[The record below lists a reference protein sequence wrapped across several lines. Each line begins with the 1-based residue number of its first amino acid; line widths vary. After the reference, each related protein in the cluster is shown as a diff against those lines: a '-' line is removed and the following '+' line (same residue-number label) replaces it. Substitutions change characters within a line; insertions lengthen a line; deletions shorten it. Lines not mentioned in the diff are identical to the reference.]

1 MAAPDAGPPVN
12 NLAGALW
19 MLAAVTTFT
28 VMQIMLKEL
37 MQHQGMPVTVVIFL
51 RMAFGILAALPWL
64 VRQGPR
70 ALATP
75 RLGLHFLRSF
85 FGIASLTCFAF
96 GLANLLF
103 ADAVALTF
111 STPLWSILIA
121 ALVLGEPIRFRR
133 WAATAIG
140 FAGVLLIVRPTG
152 EVNPWMLVALLGALG
167 GCGVFVTLKKLA
179 GESSMLGS
187 FYSHAFAVLMIAPFA
202 LWYWQTPDPFQWL
215 LLALTGVMSYLGQS
229 FFARAFAH
237 GEVGI
242 VAPLE
247 FARMPMA
254 VLFGLLLFAE
264 LPGPLTILGIAI
276 VAGASVYIVRREG
289 KLRKGT

>member
-1 MAAPDAGPPVN
+1 MARPDSPAVN

-28 VMQIMLKEL
+28 VMQILIKEL
-37 MQHQGMPVTVVIFL
+37 TQHQGMPVPVVIFL
-51 RMAFGILAALPWL
+51 RMVFGILAAMPWL
-64 VRQGPR
+64 IRQGPR
-70 ALATP
+70 ALATEQ
-75 RLGLHFLRSF
+75 LGLHFLRSF
-85 FGIASLTCFAF
+85 FGMASMACFAF

-103 ADAVALTF
+103 ADAVALSF

-133 WAATAIG
+133 WSATVVG
-140 FAGVLLIVRPTG
+140 FIGVLLIVRPTG
-152 EVNPWMLVALLGALG
+152 DVNPWMLVALLGAVS
-167 GCGVFVTLKKLA
+167 GCIVFVLLKKLA
-179 GESSMLGS
+179 GESSVLGS
-187 FYSHAFAVLMIAPFA
+187 FYSHLFAVAMLAPFA
-202 LWYWQTPDPFQWL
+202 IWFWETPDAWQWL
-215 LLALTGVMSYLGQS
+215 LLFLTGAMSYLGQS
-229 FFARAFAH
+229 FFARAFSL

-264 LPGPLTILGIAI
+264 LPEPPTILGIAV
-276 VAGASVYIVRREG
+276 VACASVYIVRREG
-289 KLRKGT
+289 QLKRKA